1 MKVYPAGGALIG
13 PAAHVGPHVDE
24 EARVLREGLAAP
36 DALLGLLPSVRS
48 LMDDQAGLLGE
59 VTSHTLGNVRASL
72 PCGICGI
79 Q

>member
-48 LMDDQAGLLGE
+48 LMDDQAVPTLWA
-59 VTSHTLGNVRASL
+59 TLGPLSRVASVVFNEA
-72 PCGICGI
+72 
-79 Q
+79 